1 MRTKP
6 RRRFAVD
13 SKINQK
19 LTSGS
24 VCTSDYSEL

>member
-13 SKINQK
+13 STINPK

-24 VCTSDYSEL
+24 GYISGYSEL